1 MDGYTVPQTIQDT
14 SISLVSVDG
23 KISLGATSPS
33 TALDGQ
39 FLGMD
44 LLSGSFGALLLLIS
58 RIKKPQAAKAG

>member
-33 TALDGQ
+33 TALDGRL
-39 FLGMD
+39 LGMR
-44 LLSGSFGALLLLIS
+44 LSDAFGASLFLIA
-58 RIKKPQAAKAG
+58 RIKTPQAAKAT